1 VQILWLLNFY
11 LIAETYMYNNRH
23 RDQQQNDLSNFIVT
37 KPANKKGPASKQEDE
52 YEDDFGTI

>member
-1 VQILWLLNFY
+1 
-11 LIAETYMYNNRH
+11 MYNNRH